1 MLAIKYR
8 PQTFDDVVGQEL
20 VVKTLTNELHN
31 NTTKQAY
38 IFEGQ
43 TGGGKAQPLY
53 SKVLTNSGYVNM
65 GDIKVGDSVFGDDGQ
80 LHKVLG
86 VYPQGYK
93 DVYEITLSDGTTC
106 RCSDEHLWTVSANHG
121 KTWETITL
129 NDIINHGLCLR
140 PKDGTGKDG
149 HGWIFKL
156 PITKPVEFNNNEE
169 LKIDPWLFGLLIGD
183 GGFTDYAIQLTD
195 YEEDIINRVKNIL
208 IKNGFELN
216 YMTKYH
222 TDKKSFRTTDTR
234 YDKNTTNL
242 SRNKDIFG
250 NRFLQYIYDYEL
262 LGKKSSEKHIP
273 KEYLFS
279 SVENRLKLLQGI
291 FDADGTVGKSS
302 SLTLSTSSKQLANDI
317 VFLIQ
322 SLGGTVSCNEHEAYY
337 TYNGKKLR
345 GLNNFELYISM
356 PVDMLPFTS
365 EKHTSRYHRKRI
377 NVYRTIRDI
386 KYIGKELCQCIYIDN
401 PSHLYLTDNMIVTH
415 NTTISTIMANELN
428 GITVNYDVALHNSV
442 DDIRALLETIKQK
455 PIGKDRIIVI
465 LDEVQNIFNRK
476 DSPAAQ
482 TLLKILEEPPK
493 HVVFIMCTTEG
504 DKIIDTIK
512 NRCEVLTFNKIDEN
526 SIKDRLKYICG
537 KENIKYDNEDCLLE
551 IAKRSD
557 GSMRNAITKMEQI
570 SSLGTITMS
579 LVTKTLS
586 SKYDDMFNVLY
597 AVFDNNTESL
607 VTTVNNIND
616 IDKFVEAFFSFIL
629 DICVYI
635 RTNKYELTELPI
647 VFKDNVQLNEQ
658 EQQVA
663 FNIMNVMLDLQY
675 NGKHS
680 PILKQLFIASMMEI
694 NNNENIVHSN

>member
-8 PQTFDDVVGQEL
+8 PKTFDDVVGQEL

-43 TGGGKAQPLY
+43 TGGGK
-53 SKVLTNSGYVNM
+53 S
-65 GDIKVGDSVFGDDGQ
+65 
-80 LHKVLG
+80 
-86 VYPQGYK
+86 
-93 DVYEITLSDGTTC
+93 
-106 RCSDEHLWTVSANHG
+106 SAS
-121 KTWETITL
+121 
-129 NDIINHGLCLR
+129 
-140 PKDGTGKDG
+140 
-149 HGWIFKL
+149 
-156 PITKPVEFNNNEE
+156 
-169 LKIDPWLFGLLIGD
+169 
-183 GGFTDYAIQLTD
+183 Y
-195 YEEDIINRVKNIL
+195 IL
-208 IKNGFELN
+208 
-216 YMTKYH
+216 
-222 TDKKSFRTTDTR
+222 
-234 YDKNTTNL
+234 
-242 SRNKDIFG
+242 
-250 NRFLQYIYDYEL
+250 
-262 LGKKSSEKHIP
+262 
-273 KEYLFS
+273 
-279 SVENRLKLLQGI
+279 
-291 FDADGTVGKSS
+291 
-302 SLTLSTSSKQLANDI
+302 
-317 VFLIQ
+317 
-322 SLGGTVSCNEHEAYY
+322 
-337 TYNGKKLR
+337 
-345 GLNNFELYISM
+345 
-356 PVDMLPFTS
+356 
-365 EKHTSRYHRKRI
+365 
-377 NVYRTIRDI
+377 
-386 KYIGKELCQCIYIDN
+386 
-401 PSHLYLTDNMIVTH
+401 
-415 NTTISTIMANELN
+415 ANELN
-428 GITVNYDVALHNSV
+428 GITVNYDVALHNSA

-476 DSPAAQ
+476 DSLAAQ

-512 NRCEVLTFNKIDEN
+512 NRCEVLKFNKIDEN
-526 SIKDRLKYICG
+526 SIKGRLKYICD

-635 RTNKYELTELPI
+635 RTSKYELTELPI
-647 VFKDNVQLNEQ
+647 VFKDNVQLNRQ

-663 FNIMNVMLDLQY
+663 FNIMNVMLELQY

-694 NNNENIVHSN
+694 NNNENTVHNN